1 MEKLLIPV
9 QGDFVAQRFDLATEI
24 IIAEF
29 DKSGQMAG
37 EPKTIIMER
46 ASDDELCQMIIDLN
60 ITDLICGGIEEQHY
74 NFLIWKQVTVY
85 DSIIANWR
93 IAMNKAVSGVL
104 EAGAILAIEN
114 GDRLDTL

>member
-29 DKSGQMAG
+29 YKSGQMAD

-46 ASDDELCQMIIDLN
+46 ASDDELCQMIVDLN
-60 ITDLICGGIEEQHY
+60 ITDVICGGIEELHY
-74 NFLIWKQVTVY
+74 NFLIWKKVTVY
-85 DSIIANWR
+85 DSIVANWQV
-93 IAMNKAVSGVL
+93 AMDMAVSGTL
-104 EAGAILAIEN
+104 QPGAILPMKE
-114 GDRLDTL
+114 GGRLNI

>member
-29 DKSGQMAG
+29 DKSGHMEG

-46 ASDDELCQMIIDLN
+46 ASDDELCQMIVDLS
-60 ITDLICGGIEEQHY
+60 ITDVICGGIEEQHY
-74 NFLIWKQVTVY
+74 NFLIWKKVTVY
-85 DSIIANWR
+85 DSVIGNWQ
-93 IAMNKAVSGVL
+93 IAMDKAVSGTL
-104 EAGAILAIEN
+104 QPGEILAIEN
-114 GDRLDTL
+114 GGRLDT

>member
-1 MEKLLIPV
+1 MDKLLIPV

-29 DKSGQMAG
+29 DKSGQMVG

-46 ASDDELCQMIIDLN
+46 ASDDELCQMIVDLN
-60 ITDLICGGIEEQHY
+60 ITDVICGGIEEQHY
-74 NFLIWKQVTVY
+74 NFLTWKKVTVY

-93 IAMNKAVSGVL
+93 IAMDKAVSGVL
-104 EAGAILAIEN
+104 ESGAILVIEN
-114 GDRLDTL
+114 GARLDT

>member
-29 DKSGQMAG
+29 DKSGQIAG

-46 ASDDELCQMIIDLN
+46 PSDDELCQMIVDLN
-60 ITDLICGGIEEQHY
+60 ITDVICGGIEEQHY
-74 NFLIWKQVTVY
+74 NFLIWKKVTVY
-85 DSIIANWR
+85 DSIIANWET
-93 IAMNKAVSGVL
+93 AMNMAVSGTL
-104 EAGAILAIEN
+104 EAGAILPIEE
-114 GDRLDTL
+114 GGRLDT

>member
-29 DKSGQMAG
+29 EKDGRMAG

-46 ASDDELCQMIIDLN
+46 ASDDELCQMIVDLK
-60 ITDLICGGIEEQHY
+60 ITDVICGGIEEQHY
-74 NFLIWKQVTVY
+74 NFLTWKKVVVY
-85 DSIIANWR
+85 DSVIANWQV
-93 IAMNKAVSGVL
+93 AMDNAISGKL
-104 EAGAILAIEN
+104 QPGAILATQN
-114 GDRLDTL
+114 SGRLDT

>member
-29 DKSGQMAG
+29 DKSGEMAG

-60 ITDLICGGIEEQHY
+60 ITDVICGGIEEQHY
-74 NFLIWKQVTVY
+74 NFLIWKKVTVY
-85 DSIIANWR
+85 DSIIAKWQV
-93 IAMNKAVSGVL
+93 ALEKAVAGLL
-104 EAGAILAIEN
+104 EPGAILVTAN
-114 GDRLDTL
+114 SGRLDT

>member
-29 DKSGQMAG
+29 DNNGQLAN

-46 ASDDELCQMIIDLN
+46 ASDDELCQMIVDLN
-60 ITDLICGGIEEQHY
+60 VTDVICGGVEELHY
-74 NFLIWKQVTVY
+74 NFLTWKKVTVY
-85 DSIIANWR
+85 DSIIAGWQVAMDMA
-93 IAMNKAVSGVL
+93 IAGTL
-104 EAGAILAIEN
+104 QPGAIIPLRE
-114 GDRLDTL
+114 GGRLDT

>member
-1 MEKLLIPV
+1 MEKLLVTV

-46 ASDDELCQMIIDLN
+46 PSDDELCQMIVDLN
-60 ITDLICGGIEEQHY
+60 ITDVICGGIGEQHY
-74 NFLIWKQVTVY
+74 NFLIWKKVTVY
-85 DSIIANWR
+85 DSIIANWQ
-93 IAMNKAVSGVL
+93 IAMDKAVSGTL
-104 EAGAILAIEN
+104 QPGAILAIEN
-114 GDRLDTL
+114 GGRLDT